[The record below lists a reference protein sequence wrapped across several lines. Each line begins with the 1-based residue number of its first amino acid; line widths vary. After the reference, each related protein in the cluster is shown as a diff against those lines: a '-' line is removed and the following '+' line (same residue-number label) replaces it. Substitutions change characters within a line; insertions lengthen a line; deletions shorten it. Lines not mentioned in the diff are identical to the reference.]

1 MNMTYRFSLTDCQSP
16 QALRELAERLT
27 PVMDAAGAA
36 IMDIKTAQMGG
47 GIMADKKSDGSP
59 VTMADAS
66 AEAMILPAL
75 AKFAPDVPVISE
87 ENASSHHL
95 KPGEAYFLV
104 DPLDGTKE
112 FIKADDQGAFTVN
125 IGLIY
130 QGVPVMGL
138 VLAPARDQFYSG
150 VVGGGAIL
158 RTASGT
164 RSISVRDIPSTGMV
178 AVASASHRDAETD
191 QWLSDHGI
199 TDTVS
204 IGSSL
209 KFGLLA
215 SAQADIYPRFGPT
228 MEWDTAAGDAVL
240 RAAGGMVRHID
251 GRDFCYGKPEWRNP
265 GFIASGGG
273 NRS

>member
-1 MNMTYRFSLTDCQSP
+1 MINMTYRFSLTYCQSP

-27 PVMDAAGAA
+27 PVMDAAGMA
-36 IMDIKTAQMGG
+36 IMDIKTAQTGG

-66 AEAMILPAL
+66 AEAIILPAL

-95 KPGEAYFLV
+95 KPEEAYFLV

-150 VVGGGAIL
+150 VVGSGAIL

-228 MEWDTAAGDAVL
+228 MEWDTAAGDAIL

-251 GRDFCYGKPEWRNP
+251 GRDFSYGKPEWRNP

-273 NRS
+273 NR

>member
-1 MNMTYRFSLTDCQSP
+1 MTYRFSLTDCQSP

-27 PVMDAAGAA
+27 PVMDAAGMA
-36 IMDIKTAQMGG
+36 IMDIKTAQTGG

-66 AEAMILPAL
+66 AEAIILPAL

-150 VVGGGAIL
+150 VVGSGAIL

-228 MEWDTAAGDAVL
+228 MEWDTAAGDAIL

-265 GFIASGGG
+265 GFIA
-273 NRS
+273 

>member
-1 MNMTYRFSLTDCQSP
+1 MNMTYPFSLTDCQSP

-36 IMDIKTAQMGG
+36 IMDIKTAYMGDE
-47 GIMADKKSDGSP
+47 ITADKKSDGSP
-59 VTMADAS
+59 VTIADAS

-75 AKFAPDVPVISE
+75 AKYAPDIPVISE
-87 ENASSHHL
+87 ENVSSHDL
-95 KPGEAYFLV
+95 KPGGAYFLV

-150 VVGGGAIL
+150 VVGNGAIL

-164 RSISVRDIPSTGMV
+164 RSISVRDIPSSGMV

-251 GRDFCYGKPEWRNP
+251 GREFCYGKPEWRNP

-273 NRS
+273 NTL

>member
-1 MNMTYRFSLTDCQSP
+1 MINMTYRFSLTDCQSP
-16 QALRELAERLT
+16 QALHELAERLT

-66 AEAMILPAL
+66 AEAIILPAL

-95 KPGEAYFLV
+95 KPEEAYFLV

-150 VVGGGAIL
+150 VVGSGAIL

-178 AVASASHRDAETD
+178 AVASASHRDAESD

-228 MEWDTAAGDAVL
+228 MEWDTAAGDAIL

-265 GFIASGGG
+265 GFIACSGG
-273 NRS
+273 NR

>member
-16 QALRELAERLT
+16 QALHELAERLT

-66 AEAMILPAL
+66 AEAIILPAL

-95 KPGEAYFLV
+95 KPKPIFWLTR
-104 DPLDGTKE
+104 DGTKE
-112 FIKADDQGAFTVN
+112 FIKADDRCVYGKYRINLSGRACYGAGAVS
-125 IGLIY
+125 
-130 QGVPVMGL
+130 
-138 VLAPARDQFYSG
+138 ARDQFYSG
-150 VVGGGAIL
+150 VVGSGAIL

-164 RSISVRDIPSTGMV
+164 RSISVRDIPSSGMV

-215 SAQADIYPRFGPT
+215 SAQADIR
-228 MEWDTAAGDAVL
+228 VL
-240 RAAGGMVRHID
+240 ARQWNGIR
-251 GRDFCYGKPEWRNP
+251 W
-265 GFIASGGG
+265 
-273 NRS
+273 

>member
-1 MNMTYRFSLTDCQSP
+1 MTYRFSLTDCQSP

-66 AEAMILPAL
+66 AEAIILPAL

-150 VVGGGAIL
+150 VVGSGAIL

-164 RSISVRDIPSTGMV
+164 RSISVRDIPSSGMV

-228 MEWDTAAGDAVL
+228 MEWDTAAGDAIL

-273 NRS
+273 NR

>member
-1 MNMTYRFSLTDCQSP
+1 MYMTYPFSLTDCQSP

-36 IMDIKTAQMGG
+36 IMDIKTAYMGDE
-47 GIMADKKSDGSP
+47 ITADKKSDGSP
-59 VTMADAS
+59 VTIADAS

-75 AKFAPDVPVISE
+75 AKYAPDIPVISE
-87 ENASSHHL
+87 ENVSSHDL
-95 KPGEAYFLV
+95 KPGDAYFLV

-150 VVGGGAIL
+150 VVGNGAIL

-164 RSISVRDIPSTGMV
+164 RSISVRDIPSSGMV

-251 GRDFCYGKPEWRNP
+251 GREFRYGKPEWRNP

-273 NRS
+273 NTS